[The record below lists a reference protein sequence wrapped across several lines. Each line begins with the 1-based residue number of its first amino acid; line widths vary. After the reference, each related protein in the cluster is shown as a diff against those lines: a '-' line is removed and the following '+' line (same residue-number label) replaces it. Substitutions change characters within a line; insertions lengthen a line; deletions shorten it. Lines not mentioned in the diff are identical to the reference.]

1 MGVFRPLFS
10 ANTQDMFLYTE
21 RIRNFGARKIRIY
34 VFVVTCR
41 RKFRSAYEISTILHS
56 KHGSCNTKTYD
67 FVLQI
72 AGLHGA
78 DYFSREELFER
89 NRKHIVVN
97 PEVDDK
103 EDIDQS
109 RQQRQ
114 QK

>member
-1 MGVFRPLFS
+1 
-10 ANTQDMFLYTE
+10 MFLSSLVVGNIGIYKT
-21 RIRNFGARKIRIY
+21 RLY

-41 RKFRSAYEISTILHS
+41 QKFRSAYEISTILHS

-78 DYFSREELFER
+78 DYFSRKELFER

-109 RQQRQ
+109 RQERA
-114 QK
+114 KKNSRKGHF